1 MKLQPF
7 QVRKMRRNFFLQN
20 LLKFLLPG
28 LAPVIIYSLLTIRQ
42 TNNEIKHTIENYSI
56 NTLSFSMENFEMMF
70 LDLLYYRILID
81 SKPSTMNDIFLVL
94 GDYDLSQEI
103 FVALNNLERAFFS
116 ISRLKSYIHSIY
128 IGSRNSRYMIN
139 SGQRQLI
146 AEAMDREW
154 FDHYLAKDMA
164 ANIWLEAREI
174 QLYPLIQRKEQIAS
188 LYLRIRFNG
197 IMVINLY
204 AKYFNRMLDSAAIY
218 SGQSLMLLDSNFQPV
233 FKNSNFESLPPEI
246 IAAGIEIIK
255 KGEVS
260 KFRLKNYFFTFLPS
274 EVYGLYYVSFI
285 PEKSAYGTLYII
297 MSSMII
303 TAILST
309 AIAFVLA
316 YYFTKSNYN
325 ALYRIVQI
333 FDLAE
338 KGQVI
343 PTPGSRNDTYSYILE
358 QVVNVFVTQS
368 FMKEQLASRKYELL
382 SAQLAALQY
391 QINPHFLFNTLQSI
405 DIEIRHLQEN
415 DNKASLM
422 INRLARILR
431 YSLDDPMKP
440 VEISE
445 EIGMAKDYLEIQKY
459 RGISRFAV
467 TWDYRKTILKYKTLR
482 LLLQPLLENAIFH
495 GAMENSEA
503 TLIKVSIKKQKDL
516 ILFRIT
522 NNGPAIDAEKLNEIR
537 ETLIKGEEIS
547 SKHIGL
553 TNINRRLCLH
563 YDIPGLALALKN
575 IGRKGFSVSFF
586 IRINMDNE

>member
-1 MKLQPF
+1 MKLQSF
-7 QVRKMRRNFFLQN
+7 QMRKMRRNFFLQN

-28 LAPVIIYSLLTIRQ
+28 LAPVIIYSFLTIRQ

-56 NTLSFSMENFEMMF
+56 NTLSLSMGNFEMMF
-70 LDLLYYRILID
+70 LDMLYYRILID
-81 SKPSTMNDIFLVL
+81 SKPSTVNDILLVL
-94 GDYDLSQEI
+94 GDYDLSPEI
-103 FVALNNLERAFFS
+103 FAALNNLERAFFS
-116 ISRLKSYIHSIY
+116 ISRLRNYIHSIY
-128 IGSRNSRYMIN
+128 IGNRNSRHMIN
-139 SGQRQLI
+139 SGQRQII
-146 AEAMDREW
+146 AEARDREW
-154 FDHYLAKDMA
+154 FDHYLAKDMSI
-164 ANIWLEAREI
+164 NLWFEARQI
-174 QLYPLIQRKEQIAS
+174 QLHPLIQRKDQMVS
-188 LYLRIRFNG
+188 LYLRTRFNG

-204 AKYFNRMLDSAAIY
+204 AKYFNRMLDSAATY
-218 SGQSLMLLDSNFQPV
+218 SGQSLMLLDSDFHPV

-246 IAAGIEIIK
+246 ITAGIEIIK
-255 KGEVS
+255 KDEVS
-260 KFRLKNYFFTFLPS
+260 KASLKDYFFTFLPS
-274 EVYGLYYVSFI
+274 SVYGLYYVSFI
-285 PEKSAYGTLYII
+285 PEKSAYSILYII

-338 KGQVI
+338 KGQEI
-343 PTPGSRNDTYSYILE
+343 PTPSSRNDTYSYILE

-405 DIEIRHLQEN
+405 DVEIGHLQAK
-415 DNKASLM
+415 DNKASLV

-445 EIGMAKDYLEIQKY
+445 EISMVKDYLEIQKY

-467 TWDYRKTILKYKTLR
+467 IWNYRKTILKYKTLR

-495 GAMENSEA
+495 GAMANSET

-516 ILFRIT
+516 IWFKVT
-522 NNGPAIDAEKLNEIR
+522 NNGPAIGDEKLKEIR
-537 ETLIKGEEIS
+537 EILIRGEEIS

-553 TNINRRLCLH
+553 ANINRRLCLH
-563 YDIPGLALALKN
+563 YDIPGPALTLKSA
-575 IGRKGFSVSFF
+575 GRKGFSVSFF
-586 IRINMDNE
+586 IRIEYNK